1 MFTGII
7 EEIGTVK
14 EFTKSGNTA
23 LITVECN
30 KVLKN
35 NCSPLTAHC
44 SLVGDSVAV
53 DGVCQTVTA
62 YDKNSFSAQVSSE
75 TLSVTTFSKL
85 KKGDKVNLER
95 ALSVNG
101 RLGGHIVT
109 GHIDGLAKIKSL
121 QKLSEFYNIKF
132 EVEHSLA
139 KYVAKKGSIALN
151 GISLTVADIQNNEF
165 SVAIIPH
172 TFENTNFK
180 YLQTGDFV
188 NFEVDIL
195 AKYVEKFLSTG
206 NNKAIDVD
214 FLKENG
220 FF

>member
-14 EFTKSGNTA
+14 EFTKNGNSA
-23 LITVECN
+23 LIVVECSKILDN
-30 KVLKN
+30 PQIGE
-35 NCSPLTAHC
+35 SIAI
-44 SLVGDSVAV
+44 
-53 DGVCQTVTA
+53 DGVCQTVTKF
-62 YDKNSFSAQVSSE
+62 DKNSFSAQVSSE
-75 TLSVTTFSKL
+75 TLGVTTFSKL
-85 KKGDKVNLER
+85 KKGYKVNLER

-109 GHIDGLAKIKSL
+109 GHIDGLAKVKNI

-132 EVEHSLA
+132 EIEKDLA
-139 KYVAKKGSIALN
+139 KYVAKKGSVALN
-151 GISLTVADIQNNEF
+151 GISLTVADISGNEF
-165 SVAIIPH
+165 SLAIIPH
-172 TFENTNFK
+172 TFENTNLK

-195 AKYVEKFLSTG
+195 AKYVEKILSTG
-206 NNKAIDVD
+206 NNKSIDEN

>member
-14 EFTKSGNTA
+14 EFTKSGNNA
-23 LITVECN
+23 FIVVECSKILEN
-30 KVLKN
+30 SSL
-35 NCSPLTAHC
+35 LTAYC
-44 SLVGDSVAV
+44 SLIGESIAI
-53 DGVCQTVTA
+53 DGVCQTVTKF
-62 YDKNSFSAQVSSE
+62 DKSSFSVQVSSE
-75 TLSVTTFSKL
+75 TLNVTTFSKL

-101 RLGGHIVT
+101 RLSGHIVT
-109 GHIDGLAKIKSL
+109 GHIDGLAKVKTI

-132 EVEHSLA
+132 EIEHKLA
-139 KYVAKKGSIALN
+139 KYVAKKGSVTLN
-151 GISLTVADIQNNEF
+151 GISLTVADISGNEF

-172 TFENTNFK
+172 TFENTNLK

-195 AKYVEKFLSTG
+195 AKYVEKILSTG
-206 NNKAIDVD
+206 NNKAIDEN